1 MKKLLNDE
9 KTIITRQL
17 QIICGFFILILIVI
31 ALLFGSRFLELI
43 QGAEPMSNLQ
53 ETTQIDTN
61 AYIDLDVYLISGSYA
76 EKGVKKGTQTYD
88 KTVYY
93 LMPLD
98 QGNYFMSIIASDEMV
113 EKLDEMENAFFQSI
127 GEESKIYPEN
137 VHVRGSFRKLNEEEL
152 NFALDYF
159 KEYDETVKERKD
171 LDRVMSMYAF
181 VYDEIQGYRIND
193 LWLLMGIWVLLFLI
207 CVSMM
212 ILFAAKFFM
221 RPLLRDI
228 AKLDKE
234 VKKSID
240 FDYTNAAVIDNIKI
254 GTIALYQRR
263 SFTWRLW
270 QNDHLI
276 WIYKKECLSKRR
288 REYEI
293 CIFDEYGTKTRL
305 WIGKD
310 EGKADRI
317 LKKLSSNCTHALVG
331 FEAYLY
337 EEWKRDPKH
346 LQEKCKSFLQK

>member
-1 MKKLLNDE
+1 MKKLFNDE
-9 KTIITRQL
+9 KAIITRQL
-17 QIICGFFILILIVI
+17 QIICGFFIFILIVI
-31 ALLFGSRFLELI
+31 ALLFGSRFIELI
-43 QGAEPMSNLQ
+43 QGPEPMSNLQ
-53 ETTQIDTN
+53 ETSEIDTN

-76 EKGVKKGTQTYD
+76 EKGMKKEAQVSD

-98 QGNYFMSIIASDEMV
+98 QGNYFMSIVASGDMV

-127 GEESKIYPEN
+127 GEDSKIYPDN
-137 VHVRGSFRKLNEEEL
+137 VHVKGSFRKLNEDEL
-152 NFALDYF
+152 TFAFDYF
-159 KEYDETVKERKD
+159 KDYDDTIKERED

-181 VYDEIQGYRIND
+181 VYNEIQGYQIND
-193 LWLLMGIWVLLFLI
+193 LWMLMGVWIILFFI
-207 CVSMM
+207 CVVMI
-212 ILFAAKFFM
+212 ILFIAKFFM

-240 FDYTNAAVIDNIKI
+240 FDYQNAAEIDHVKI
-254 GTIALYQRR
+254 GTLAVYQRR

-270 QNDHLI
+270 QNEHLI
-276 WIYKKECLSKRR
+276 WIYKKECLNKRQ

-293 CIFDEYGTKTRL
+293 CIFDQYGTKTQL
-305 WIGKD
+305 WKGKD
-310 EGKADRI
+310 EGKAERI
-317 LKKLSSNCTHALVG
+317 LKKLSANCPRALIG

-346 LQEKCKSFLQK
+346 LQDRCKSFLQK